1 MNGMELK
8 ELLDTV
14 SEKVRKETA
23 EEIIA
28 ILKGYN
34 YDGEI
39 DELIE
44 VIAKKYGV
52 DTKE

>member
-23 EEIIA
+23 ECYIYCTQE
-28 ILKGYN
+28 KY
-34 YDGEI
+34 
-39 DELIE
+39 
-44 VIAKKYGV
+44 KKKVSAG
-52 DTKE
+52 KNLRGG